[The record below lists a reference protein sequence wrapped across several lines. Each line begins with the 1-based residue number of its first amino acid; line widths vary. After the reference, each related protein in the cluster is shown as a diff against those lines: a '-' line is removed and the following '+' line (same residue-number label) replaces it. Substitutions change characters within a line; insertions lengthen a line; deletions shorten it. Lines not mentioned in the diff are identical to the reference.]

1 MRPQGRYFGAL
12 TSDLVLPLLFFF
24 LRDEPFASLVF
35 LKEVHLE
42 RQGVAEDRVARVAL
56 VYATSVVA

>member
-24 LRDEPFASLVF
+24 RDEPFASLVF